1 MSLFR
6 AVAGVVGAPSKARLF
21 WTSRHS
27 AGLAGLLLLALSGC
41 REAQPPGW
49 QGYVEGEYVRVAAP
63 LAGALLELSVQRGQA
78 VAKGAPLFVL
88 EQESEAAARREAE
101 SRVEQS
107 GARLLNLEK
116 GKRPDELAA
125 IEAQQAQAQAA
136 LALSRANLARQE
148 KLVAEGFVSRAALDE
163 VRAAVDRDAARSAEL
178 AAQLRVARLAA
189 RSDEVAAARAEVRA
203 ARAALA
209 QAQWRQGQKAVL
221 APVAGTVQDRLYLP
235 GEFVPAGLPVVSLLP
250 PENLKLRF
258 FVGETEL
265 AGIRLGQTVNALC
278 DGCGGNIPASIRFIS
293 TQAEYTPPVIYSRE
307 NRAKLVYLVEAGVT
321 PQDAARLHVG
331 QPVEV
336 RLP

>member
-1 MSLFR
+1 MNSLTWI
-6 AVAGVVGAPSKARLF
+6 GP
-21 WTSRHS
+21 
-27 AGLAGLLLLALSGC
+27 LACLLLLSACQDQSS
-41 REAQPPGW
+41 PGW
-49 QGYVEGEYVRVAAP
+49 QGYVEGEYVRVGAP
-63 LAGALLELSVQRGQA
+63 VAGTLLELGVQRGQA

-101 SRVEQS
+101 SRVAQAV
-107 GARLLNLEK
+107 ARLANLEK

-125 IEAQQAQAQAA
+125 IAAQQAQATAA
-136 LALSRANLARQE
+136 LALSRATLARQE
-148 KLVAEGFVSRAALDE
+148 KLVAAGFVSRAVLDEARAALD
-163 VRAAVDRDAARSAEL
+163 RDSARVAEL
-178 AAQLRVARLAA
+178 AAQLRVARLTA
-189 RSDEVAAARAEVRA
+189 RSDEIAAARADIEA

-209 QAQWRQGQKAVL
+209 QAQWRLGQKAVP

-235 GEFVPAGLPVVSLLP
+235 GEFVPAGNPVVALLP

-265 AGIRLGQTVNALC
+265 ARVRVGQAVKASC
-278 DGCGGNIPASIRFIS
+278 DGCGEETPARIRFVS

-321 PQDAARLHVG
+321 AKDAARLHVG

>member
-1 MSLFR
+1 MNFR
-6 AVAGVVGAPSKARLF
+6 RWIWPLVS
-21 WTSRHS
+21 
-27 AGLAGLLLLALSGC
+27 LLLLPAC
-41 REAQPPGW
+41 RETGSPGW
-49 QGYVEGEYVRVAAP
+49 QGYVEGEYVRVGAP
-63 LAGALLELSVQRGQA
+63 VAGTLLQLGVQRGQA

-101 SRVEQS
+101 SRVAQAV
-107 GARLLNLEK
+107 ARLANLEK

-125 IEAQQAQAQAA
+125 IAAQEAQATAA

-148 KLVAEGFVSRAALDE
+148 KLVAAGFVSRAVLDE
-163 VRAAVDRDAARSAEL
+163 ARAALDRDAARVAEL
-178 AAQLRVARLAA
+178 AAQLRVARLTA
-189 RSDEVAAARAEVRA
+189 RSDEIAAARADIQA

-209 QAQWRQGQKAVL
+209 QAQWRLGQKAVP

-235 GEFVPAGLPVVSLLP
+235 GEFVPAGNPVVTLLP

-265 AGIRLGQTVNALC
+265 ARVRVGQAVKASC
-278 DGCGGNIPASIRFIS
+278 DGCGEETPARIRFVS

-321 PQDAARLHVG
+321 AKDAARLHVG

>member
-1 MSLFR
+1 MNFLKTI
-6 AVAGVVGAPSKARLF
+6 GP
-21 WTSRHS
+21 
-27 AGLAGLLLLALSGC
+27 LACLLLLPACQDTASS
-41 REAQPPGW
+41 GW
-49 QGYVEGEYVRVAAP
+49 QGYVEGEYVRVGTP
-63 LAGALLELSVQRGQA
+63 VAGTLLELSVQRGQA

-101 SRVEQS
+101 SRVTQAA
-107 GARLLNLEK
+107 ARLANLEK
-116 GKRPDELAA
+116 GKRPDEIAA

-148 KLVAEGFVSRAALDE
+148 KLVAAGFVSHAVLDEAHAALERDTA
-163 VRAAVDRDAARSAEL
+163 RAAEL
-178 AAQLRVARLAA
+178 AAQFRVARLAA
-189 RSDEVAAARAEVRA
+189 RSDEIAAARAEVQA

-209 QAQWRQGQKAVL
+209 QAQWRFGQKAVPAPL
-221 APVAGTVQDRLYLP
+221 AGRVEDRLYLP
-235 GEFVPAGLPVVSLLP
+235 GEFVPAGNPVVSLLP

-265 AGIRLGQTVNALC
+265 AKIRLGQAVKARC
-278 DGCGGNIPASIRFIS
+278 DGCGGDIPATIRFVS

-321 PQDAARLHVG
+321 ARDASRLHVG

>member
-1 MSLFR
+1 MNVLKKI
-6 AVAGVVGAPSKARLF
+6 APL
-21 WTSRHS
+21 
-27 AGLAGLLLLALSGC
+27 GLLLLLSAC
-41 REAQPPGW
+41 QEAAPPGW
-49 QGYVEGEYVRVAAP
+49 QGYVEGEYVRVGAP
-63 LAGALLELSVQRGQA
+63 LAGTLLELKVERGQA

-101 SRVEQS
+101 QRVYQAD
-107 GARLLNLEK
+107 ARLANLEK

-148 KLVAEGFVSRAALDE
+148 KLVAAGFVSHAVLDEVHAALDRD
-163 VRAAVDRDAARSAEL
+163 RARAAEL

-189 RSDEVAAARAEVRA
+189 RSDEIAAARADIQA

-209 QAQWRQGQKAVL
+209 QAQWRVGQKVVP
-221 APVAGTVQDRLYLP
+221 APVEGAVEDRLYLP
-235 GEFVPAGLPVVSLLP
+235 GEFVPTGSPVVVLLP

-258 FVGETEL
+258 FVGEPEL
-265 AGIRLGQTVNALC
+265 AKVKAGQAVKAQC
-278 DGCGGNIPASIRFIS
+278 DGCGADIPATIRFVS
-293 TQAEYTPPVIYSRE
+293 TQSEYTPPVIYSRE
-307 NRAKLVYLVEAGVT
+307 NRAKLVYLVEAGVAAR
-321 PQDAARLHVG
+321 DATRLHVG